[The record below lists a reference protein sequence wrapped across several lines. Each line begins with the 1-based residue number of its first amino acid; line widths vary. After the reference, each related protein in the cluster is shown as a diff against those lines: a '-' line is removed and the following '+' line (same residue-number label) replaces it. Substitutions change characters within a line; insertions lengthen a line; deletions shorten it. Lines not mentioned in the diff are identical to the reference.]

1 MKVLVAFF
9 TNTFFNFVIGLMVAK
24 FLGPEEFGR
33 FALALAVALVTQT
46 IVFDWLRLGA
56 IRFYS
61 ERSATERP
69 ALRATLDALFGVLIA
84 ALAVVA
90 SFVLGLGRFPLS
102 NELLGLAMAARVKEL
117 FPA

>member
-33 FALALAVALVTQT
+33 FALALAIALVSQT
-46 IVFDWLRLGA
+46 IVFDWLRLAA

-61 ERSATERP
+61 ERTAQEEHSHADQP
-69 ALRATLDALFGVLIA
+69 D
-84 ALAVVA
+84 
-90 SFVLGLGRFPLS
+90 S
-102 NELLGLAMAARVKEL
+102 
-117 FPA
+117 